1 MYLVT
6 FLACSLTCFNHSTIQ
21 GLGFTDNDSAGQTNI
36 FAVEPKSYVQGT
48 KADGTSDAQTSTQG
62 GAAIGG
68 TVAVGVVVAALIL
81 LQGDEELVTVSGP
94 DASLKP
100 LSEYASQFTREIVP
114 PPAAPAV
121 VDTDPVA
128 M

>member
-1 MYLVT
+1 M
-6 FLACSLTCFNHSTIQ
+6 Q

-48 KADGTSDAQTSTQG
+48 NADGTSDAQTSTQG

-68 TVAVGVVVAALIL
+68 TMAVGVVIAGLIL
-81 LQGDEELVTVSGP
+81 LQGEEELTTVGGP
-94 DASLKP
+94 EANLKP
-100 LSEYASQFTREIVP
+100 LTEYATQFTSEIVP

-121 VDTDPVA
+121 VDSDDA

>member
-1 MYLVT
+1 M
-6 FLACSLTCFNHSTIQ
+6 
-21 GLGFTDNDSAGQTNI
+21 
-36 FAVEPKSYVQGT
+36 EPKSYVQGT
-48 KADGTSDAQTSTQG
+48 NADGTSDAQTSTQG

-81 LQGDEELVTVSGP
+81 LQGDEELVSVSGP
-94 DASLKP
+94 DANLKP
-100 LSEYASQFTREIVP
+100 LTVYASQFTSEIAP

-121 VDTDPVA
+121 VASDVS